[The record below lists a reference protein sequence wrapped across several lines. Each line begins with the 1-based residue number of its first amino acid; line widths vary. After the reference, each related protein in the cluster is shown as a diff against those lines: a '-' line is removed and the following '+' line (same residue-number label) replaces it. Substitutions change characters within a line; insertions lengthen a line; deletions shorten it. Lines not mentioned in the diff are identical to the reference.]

1 MGDIS
6 RSVPYTK
13 PFSLC
18 VRAQSCL
25 TLCDPTDCS
34 PPGSSV
40 HGILQARILS
50 GLPCPSPGDLSD
62 PEIKPESLMS
72 PALAGGFFTTSTTW
86 KAHAHFN
93 YCQTGVGERG
103 EVHHCGQTLLSL
115 FTSGMWDFLLM
126 SSGQS
131 RFFP

>member
-72 PALAGGFFTTSTTW
+72 PALVGGFFTTSTTW